1 MYMFIYI
8 YIHIYACFWLQEPQ
22 SLVEAQAEF
31 RRIIIG
37 LAVCLAIAIVF
48 SVVLIVIIGRD
59 GILRMKARREGNQPM
74 INQPAYANSEQ
85 VRFIIIM
92 YKSTQTDFLS

>member
-1 MYMFIYI
+1 M

-74 INQPAYANSEQ
+74 INQPSLPAYANSEQ